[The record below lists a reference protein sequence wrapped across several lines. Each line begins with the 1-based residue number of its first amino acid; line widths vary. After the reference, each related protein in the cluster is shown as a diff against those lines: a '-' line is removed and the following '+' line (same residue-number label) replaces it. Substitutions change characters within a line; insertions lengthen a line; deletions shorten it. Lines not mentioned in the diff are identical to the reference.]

1 MCSVQYRFRLVSW
14 LVRLGFLCVCLFF
27 SSVFQSAVEL
37 IYGHR
42 AYGRGS
48 LTVYSVCLVPLLGS
62 AAETVKPLNTQS
74 CLDLWRVTFF

>member
-1 MCSVQYRFRLVSW
+1 MSVVGRLHCLKTRKSPCVQYSTDFGW
-14 LVRLGFLCVCLFF
+14 LVGWFGWDLFVCFF

-48 LTVYSVCLVPLLGS
+48 LTVYNVCLVPLS
-62 AAETVKPLNTQS
+62 
-74 CLDLWRVTFF
+74 